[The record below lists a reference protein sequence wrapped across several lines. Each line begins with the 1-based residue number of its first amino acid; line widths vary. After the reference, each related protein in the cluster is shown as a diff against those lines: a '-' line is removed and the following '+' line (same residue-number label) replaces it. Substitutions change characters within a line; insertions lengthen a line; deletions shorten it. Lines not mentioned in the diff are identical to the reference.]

1 MSAEPKRSD
10 ARRNR
15 DLILDAAAAVLA
27 AKPDASLLDVAA
39 EAGVSRATVYRH
51 FSTMDAVHQALIAEV
66 EELGRT
72 VLAEGLAEAFQG
84 DAANDPIGDQ
94 MLKILRAALP
104 IQTRYSTAIA
114 GAHHPED
121 TLMQTFGPV
130 MRATVAEG
138 QRRSEFSRDLDP
150 QSTADALV
158 LLMIRAGRRLH
169 RDGVSLDEAIGP
181 VRTFL
186 RGMEVSPRPA
196 GETLTPRRHRSS

>member
-15 DLILDAAAAVLA
+15 DLILDAAATTLA
-27 AKPDASLLDVAA
+27 SKPDASLLDVAA
-39 EAGVSRATVYRH
+39 EAGLSRATVYRH
-51 FSTMDAVHQALIAEV
+51 FSTMEAVQQALLAEV
-66 EELGRT
+66 EEVGRT

-104 IQTRYSTAIA
+104 IETRYSKALV
-114 GAHHPED
+114 GAYHPED
-121 TLMQTFGPV
+121 TLMTTFGPF
-130 MRATVAEG
+130 MRATVVEG
-138 QRRSEFSRDLDP
+138 QRRSEFARELDP
-150 QSTADALV
+150 QATADALI

-169 RDGVSLDEAIGP
+169 RDGATLDEAMGP

-186 RGMEVSPRPA
+186 RGMEVSPRPSRA
-196 GETLTPRRHRSS
+196 D